1 MNRTER
7 SRSFP
12 PRALCLALFLPFL
25 AACAGDPPPP
35 AQPASVSFEARPAL
49 RLDIASVAAGSQFKS
64 SGREPYVEH
73 LHKVTP
79 STIARGWADA
89 RLVASGNRGT
99 AVLTVLD
106 GTVTQERLEKKG
118 GLTGIFGDQLDTRLK
133 ARLKAR
139 LAVERPASDGGLGTW
154 SAEVDVTA
162 ERTVLE
168 SASLNERDA
177 AYAALMQALAA
188 TFDAELTAEVKRSM
202 GPALR

>member
-1 MNRTER
+1 VNRPER
-7 SRSFP
+7 SGSFL
-12 PRALCLALFLPFL
+12 PRALCLALLLPVL
-25 AACAGDPPPP
+25 AACVGDPPPSTR
-35 AQPASVSFEARPAL
+35 PASVSFEARPAL
-49 RLDIASVAAGSQFKS
+49 RIDIANVTTDSRFNS

-118 GLTGIFGDQLDTRLK
+118 GLTGLFGDQLDTRLK

-139 LAVERPASDGGLGTW
+139 LAVERPTPDGGLGTW

-188 TFDAELTAEVKRSM
+188 KFDTELTAEVQRSM
-202 GPALR
+202 GPVLR